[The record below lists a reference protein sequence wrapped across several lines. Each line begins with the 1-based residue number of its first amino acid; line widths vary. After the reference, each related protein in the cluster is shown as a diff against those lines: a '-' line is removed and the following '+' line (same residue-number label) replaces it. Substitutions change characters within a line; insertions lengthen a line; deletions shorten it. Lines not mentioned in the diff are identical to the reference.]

1 MKYVPNAITIG
12 RIVVTPILLVF
23 LFWDTLVGQGAA
35 LVLFILAAISDY
47 FDGKLARSLGARS
60 RLGQFLDPMADK
72 VLVLGTFTALA
83 FLIPEV
89 VPWWAV
95 ALIALR
101 DVVVTALRMWAE
113 SKGRTLRT
121 IPMAKTKTTLQLVF
135 LIGVL
140 VMLTARH
147 IPGMLAEIAIWV
159 LQSLIPF
166 ILLMAVVALTL
177 FTGLWYLLNKDY
189 VSPAQFNH

>member
-1 MKYVPNAITIG
+1 MKYVPNALTIG
-12 RIVVTPILLVF
+12 RIVVTPILLAL
-23 LFWDTLVGQGAA
+23 LFWDTLAGQGGA

-83 FLIPEV
+83 FLIPQV

-135 LIGVL
+135 LISIL
-140 VMLTARH
+140 VMLTAQH
-147 IPGMLAEIAIWV
+147 LPGILAEIAVWV
-159 LQSLIPF
+159 LQSVIPF

-177 FTGLWYLLNKDY
+177 YTGLWYLFKKDY
-189 VSPAQFNH
+189 VSPTQFNP

>member
-1 MKYVPNAITIG
+1 MKYVPNALTIG
-12 RIVVTPILLVF
+12 RIVVTPILLAL
-23 LFWDTLVGQGAA
+23 LFWDTLAGQGGA

-83 FLIPEV
+83 FLIPQV

-135 LIGVL
+135 LIGIL

-147 IPGMLAEIAIWV
+147 LPGILAEIAVWV
-159 LQSLIPF
+159 LQSVIPF

-177 FTGLWYLLNKDY
+177 YTGLWYIFNKDY
-189 VSPAQFNH
+189 VSPAQFNS

>member
-1 MKYVPNAITIG
+1 MKYVPNALTIG
-12 RIVVTPILLVF
+12 RIVVTPILLAL
-23 LFWDTLVGQGAA
+23 LFWDTLAGQGGA

-47 FDGKLARSLGARS
+47 FDGKLARSLGAHS

-83 FLIPEV
+83 FLIPQV

-101 DVVVTALRMWAE
+101 DVIVTALRMWAE

-135 LIGVL
+135 LIGIL

-147 IPGMLAEIAIWV
+147 LPGILAEIAVWV
-159 LQSLIPF
+159 LQSVIPF
-166 ILLMAVVALTL
+166 ILLMAVVTLTL
-177 FTGLWYLLNKDY
+177 YTGLWYLFNKDY
-189 VSPAQFNH
+189 VSPTQLNP